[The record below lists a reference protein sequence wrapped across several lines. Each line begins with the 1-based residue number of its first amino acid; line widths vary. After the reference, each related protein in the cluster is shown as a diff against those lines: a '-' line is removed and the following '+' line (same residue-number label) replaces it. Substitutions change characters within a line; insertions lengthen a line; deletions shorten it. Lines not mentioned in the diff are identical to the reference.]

1 MTTETHPKDVD
12 KEKQRMAGAISGGIF
27 LISLGILLATGWW
40 WPGIMVALGL
50 SSGAALIFRGKTWQ
64 GIFSL
69 AFFCGIAVVVEIVRS
84 TDISW
89 GGRWC
94 LHPDRDW
101 GHSARQGIYL
111 EQLIFGEKLADRS
124 AI

>member
-1 MTTETHPKDVD
+1 MTSEVVTKSRDKDR
-12 KEKQRMAGAISGGIF
+12 QRMAGVISGGIF
-27 LISLGILLATGWW
+27 LISLGVLLVTGWW

-84 TDISW
+84 TDIS
-89 GGRWC
+89 GVVVGAFF
-94 LHPDRDW
+94 LI
-101 GHSARQGIYL
+101 GIGVIVL
-111 EQLIFGEKLADRS
+111 VKAFVLRED
-124 AI
+124 